1 MSFLTWSSKYS
12 VEVDEMDRQHRVL
25 INLLNDLHEAMLH
38 GKAQGMTGPL
48 LQKLVDYTRKHF
60 ASEEAMLAAA
70 GYAGL
75 AMHRIKHKELI
86 KQVEEYV
93 ARHKDG
99 DRAVNVQLMSFLRDW
114 LVTHIQQTDREY
126 GACVNKHLG
135 VKTRGAA

>member
-1 MSFLTWSSKYS
+1 MSLLTWSSKYS

-38 GKAQGMTGPL
+38 GKAQGMI
-48 LQKLVDYTRKHF
+48 
-60 ASEEAMLAAA
+60 AAA

-99 DRAVNVQLMSFLRDW
+99 DRAVNVQLMNFLRDW

-135 VKTRGAA
+135 VKTSGAA